1 MGCTQHDRP
10 GNIIRLSPHQRGV
23 GEVRGQLGDGA
34 VAGLGLAQGLL
45 GLALPPAERAAMGER
60 ARAAVLARYT
70 TRAMQ
75 EATLAVYRELP

>member
-1 MGCTQHDRP
+1 MPVMTEP
-10 GNIIRLSPHQRGV
+10 KLISGNANRT
-23 GEVRGQLGDGA
+23 
-34 VAGLGLAQGLL
+34 LAAAIARA
-45 GLALPPAERAAMGER
+45 LALPPSGRAAMGER